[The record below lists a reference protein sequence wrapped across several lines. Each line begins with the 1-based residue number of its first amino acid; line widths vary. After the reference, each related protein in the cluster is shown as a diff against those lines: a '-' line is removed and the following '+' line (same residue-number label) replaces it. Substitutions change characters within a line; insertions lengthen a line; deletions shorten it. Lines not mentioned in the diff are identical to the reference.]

1 MAIGTPSKIDI
12 PESIEGYKVTLFWG
26 LGIKEVILVFIAI
39 LLVGFGTFC
48 LVSHRIIAA
57 LGLTV
62 LAGLVLLNLA
72 EVRGRNFYKHLWFIF
87 SYYKTKPQVLIY
99 HHLATSGSSAIS
111 DKQLV
116 YQKDNN
122 SKIFIIIFV
131 ALVSGLLLLGLAL
144 EYIHHVIAH

>member
-1 MAIGTPSKIDI
+1 MALGAESKIDI

-26 LGIKEVILVFIAI
+26 LGIKEVVLVFIAI

-48 LVSHRIIAA
+48 LVSHRIMAA
-57 LGLTV
+57 LGLTI
-62 LAGLVLLNLA
+62 LAGLTLLNLA
-72 EVRGRNFYKHLWFIF
+72 EVRGRNFYKHIWFIF

-99 HHLATSGSSAIS
+99 HHLASSGSIAIS

-116 YQKDNN
+116 YQKENN
-122 SKIFIIIFV
+122 SKTFIIIFI
-131 ALVSGLLLLGLAL
+131 ALALGLLLLGLIG

>member
-1 MAIGTPSKIDI
+1 MATGTESKIDI

-39 LLVGFGTFC
+39 LLVGFGVFC
-48 LVSHRIIAA
+48 FVSHSPMIA

-62 LAGLVLLNLA
+62 LAGLTLLAMA
-72 EVRGRNFYKHLWFIF
+72 EVRGRNFYKHLWFII

-99 HHLATSGSSAIS
+99 HHLATSGSITIS

-116 YQKDNN
+116 YQKENN
-122 SKIFIIIFV
+122 RKIFIIIFT
-131 ALVSGLLLLGLAL
+131 ALALGLLLLGLAL